1 MSTMF
6 ELDFAALPPKKP
18 FQEGIRRAPSRGY
31 RLNRKDTET
40 ALKNALRYIP
50 KRFHEELAPEFMDE
64 LLTRGR
70 IYGYRFRPEGRIY
83 GRPIHEYPG
92 KILDAKGMQ
101 VMIDNNLDFD
111 VALYPYELVTYG
123 ETGQVCQ
130 NWMQYLLIKR
140 YLSEMTDNQTLVV
153 SSGHPLGLFPSRPEA
168 PRAIITNGL
177 MVGMFDT
184 PEDFHRLAAMGC
196 VNYGQMTAG
205 RLDVHRPPGHRPRH
219 LHHAPQRG
227 PSVPGH
233 PPGSGPARARLHH
246 LGTGRHVGRPA
257 QGRRH
262 RRRRLRH
269 RRGGPQPHPDA
280 PLPGLGGQGLRRP
293 ARSLPLGATRPAP
306 RPSPAPSPTTA
317 TSWTS
322 WSTSTSKGIEA
333 ELISDQTSCHAV
345 YEGGYCPAG
354 LSYEQAKALLRDD
367 FSTFKAKVDESLAAP
382 LPGPQAPHRQGR
394 AFLGLRQ
401 LLHEGR
407 LRRGR
412 QGHLQERPGHE
423 RRLHLA
429 QLCRRHHGAPVL
441 RLRLR
446 ALPVGL
452 PFRASRRTWTPPT
465 RRPPRASTRTAA
477 GRTGTTT
484 TGCATPRRTGSSW
497 ARRPASSTPTPRAA

>member
-50 KRFHEELAPEFMDE
+50 QRFHEELAPEFMDE

-83 GRPIHEYPG
+83 GRPIQEYPG

-140 YLSEMTDNQTLVV
+140 YLSEMTDQQTLVV

-205 RLDVHRPPGHRPRH
+205 GWMYI
-219 LHHAPQRG
+219 
-227 PSVPGH
+227 
-233 PPGSGPARARLHH
+233 
-246 LGTGRHVGRPA
+246 
-257 QGRRH
+257 
-262 RRRRLRH
+262 
-269 RRGGPQPHPDA
+269 GPQGIVHGTYITLLNAGRSTWASPRIRTCRGHVFITSGLGGMSGAQPKAADIAGAISVTAEVDLSRIRDA
-280 PLPGLGGQGLRRP
+280 PHPGLGGQGIRRS
-293 ARSLPLGATRPAP
+293 ASKSSAGWTGPAP
-306 RPSPAPSPTTA
+306 RTSPCSIAYHGNIVDLLEYIDA
-317 TSWTS
+317 N
-322 WSTSTSKGIEA
+322 GIEA

-367 FSTFKAKVDESLAAP
+367 FATFKAESGREPAAP
-382 LPGPQAPHRQGR
+382 LPSSSS
-394 AFLGLRQ
+394 
-401 LLHEGR
+401 
-407 LRRGR
+407 
-412 QGHLQERPGHE
+412 
-423 RRLHLA
+423 
-429 QLCRRHHGAPVL
+429 
-441 RLRLR
+441 
-446 ALPVGL
+446 
-452 PFRASRRTWTPPT
+452 AS
-465 RRPPRASTRTAA
+465 PPRARAS
-477 GRTGTTT
+477 GTT
-484 TGCATPRRTGSSW
+484 ATPS
-497 ARRPASSTPTPRAA
+497 